1 MSMEIYVVCHDE
13 DVGTT
18 YYSDGSISF
27 RQEDESRII
36 VGSDSD
42 FIYYKDGSHS
52 FIGERTPDEL
62 MADFEYYARHG
73 YFDDPEVVEQ
83 KYPSVTLNSTT
94 CFNNYTP
101 KTELDKMV
109 GDLIINPLDDNYGM
123 PSYDEVKPYHKLLNN
138 NPVLT
143 GLFDWQIENTRTYC
157 PELALAFSVASMAS
171 LISGRWSYK
180 GTLTSNLYI
189 AVLAPTSVGK
199 TQTMDLFSK
208 ILQDSGDENRIGAD
222 NFKSE
227 GGMSKEVAENAAKTF
242 MLDELG
248 FLIARIMSPKASQTD
263 TQIQR
268 AILKM
273 FTAFNSGYSP
283 EAKSANSDNNKN
295 NSVIKNACPSIFGV
309 STPDVFWSAF
319 SSREAGTG
327 FLNRMVVIEAKTIG
341 KRKEPKN
348 SPMPINVGEFVSS
361 IYMRF
366 NTVESGRLF
375 ISNDCK
381 TLIDGV
387 NVNKLFQSVTKIEE
401 DLILS
406 DDKYGC
412 VYARLAELTKRV
424 AIVFQVTSNI
434 NSTHIEYDNAQA
446 AYDFVR
452 FCLDY
457 SYSSAVNSIKD
468 SNIERLQ
475 GEVIKAIN
483 EIKSDKSGNAQNYDG
498 VTGKWIRERM
508 LKRKSSINNDKESD
522 AALMKMC
529 RNGHIYRMEIKKD
542 LGKQTY
548 YYVKPEFLNEFEDVF
563 KSHGYKLRNT
573 INFE

>member
-1 MSMEIYVVCHDE
+1 MTAERV
-13 DVGTT
+13 
-18 YYSDGSISF
+18 
-27 RQEDESRII
+27 I
-36 VGSDSD
+36 VGRDSD
-42 FIYYKDGSHS
+42 FIYYEDGTHS
-52 FIGERTPDEL
+52 FIGQRSESEL
-62 MADFEYYARHG
+62 QAEWDYYYSSG
-73 YFDDPEVVEQ
+73 YPNEQKEVVEQ
-83 KYPSVTLNSTT
+83 NHPSVTLNSTT
-94 CFNNYTP
+94 SFNNHNAAD
-101 KTELDKMV
+101 TELDKMV
-109 GDLIINPLDDNYGM
+109 NDLIVNPLDDNYGM
-123 PSYDEVKPYHKLLNN
+123 PTRDDVMPYHNLLNN

-143 GLFDWQIENTRTYC
+143 GLFDWQVENTRTYC
-157 PELALAFSVASMAS
+157 PELSLAFSVASMAS

-180 GTLTSNLYI
+180 GTLTSNLYF

-208 ILQDSGDENRIGAD
+208 ILQDSGDEKRIGAD

-309 STPDVFWSAF
+309 STPDVFWNAF

-348 SPMPINVGEFVSS
+348 SPMPVNVGEFVSS

-366 NTVESGRLF
+366 NMVESGRLPIF
-375 ISNDCK
+375 NNCK
-381 TLIDGV
+381 PLIDGL
-387 NVNKLFQSVTKIEE
+387 NVDKLFQAITKIEE
-401 DLILS
+401 ELILS
-406 DDKYGC
+406 DEKYGC

-446 AYDFVR
+446 AYNFVR

-457 SYSSAVNSIKD
+457 SYHSAVNSIKD

-483 EIKSDKSGNAQNYDG
+483 EIKPDNSGNDKNYDG
-498 VTGKWIRERM
+498 VTGKWIRERT
-508 LKRKSSINNDKESD
+508 LKRKSAINNDKDSD
-522 AALMKMC
+522 GALVRMC
-529 RNGHIYRMEIKKD
+529 RNGQIHRMNIKKET
-542 LGKQTY
+542 GKAIF
-548 YYVKPEFLNEFEDVF
+548 YYVKPEFIAEFDNVF
-563 KSHGYKLRNT
+563 NSQGYTTKNN